1 VSGAPLTTLP
11 RVYLFADS
19 HGFCIG
25 GRDVSSVF
33 DYSGLLNEVVQECRK
48 HAERG
53 QLPSYI
59 PELKKADP
67 QMAGVAMMTARG
79 LFEAGDTRQNFTLQ
93 SISKVFSLLVALER
107 RGVEVVFAKVGS
119 EPTGDSFNSIVKLET
134 SEQKPLNPMINAGAI
149 AVCSLI
155 PGASVEERFSLI
167 SGLLE
172 SILDRPI
179 EIDEAVYLSEKET
192 GHRNRALAYFLKD
205 INGLEG
211 DVEEVLD
218 LYFRQCSI
226 LVNCADLARIG
237 MFLAAKGIN
246 GAGTPIVSANAVR
259 LVSTFMVTCGMY
271 NGSGEFAIQVGIP
284 AKSGISGG
292 ILGVVPGQYGLATY
306 GPALDRKGNSVVGIS
321 MLRRLSDVLDF
332 SIF

>member
-1 VSGAPLTTLP
+1 MST
-11 RVYLFADS
+11 
-19 HGFCIG
+19 
-25 GRDVSSVF
+25 VF
-33 DYSGLLNEVVQECRK
+33 DYRRLLEETVQEHRK
-48 HAERG
+48 HTERG
-53 QLPSYI
+53 QVASYI

-67 QMAGVAMMTARG
+67 KMAGLALMTTRG
-79 LFEAGDTRQNFTLQ
+79 LFEAGDTGVDFTLQ
-93 SISKVFSLLVALER
+93 SISKVFSLLVALEY
-107 RGVEVVFAKVGS
+107 RGVEAVFAKVGS

-155 PGASVEERFSLI
+155 PGSSVEERFGLI
-167 SGLLE
+167 AELLE
-172 SILDRPI
+172 KILGRPI
-179 EIDEAVYLSEKET
+179 AIDESVYRSEKET

-211 DVEEVLD
+211 DVDEVLD

-226 LVNCADLARIG
+226 LVNCSDLARIG
-237 MFLAAKGIN
+237 MFLATKGI
-246 GAGTPIVSANAVR
+246 GEAGSPIVSANAVR

-284 AKSGISGG
+284 AKSGVSGG
-292 ILGVVPGQYGLATY
+292 ILGVVPGQYGVATF

-321 MLRRLSDVLDF
+321 MLRRLSEVLDF

>member
-1 VSGAPLTTLP
+1 MSRG
-11 RVYLFADS
+11 
-19 HGFCIG
+19 
-25 GRDVSSVF
+25 F
-33 DYSGLLNEVVQECRK
+33 DYGQLLAETVEECRK

-59 PELKKADP
+59 PELKKGNP
-67 QMAGVAMMTARG
+67 KLAGVALQTTTG
-79 LFEAGDTRQNFTLQ
+79 LYEAGDTRVDFTLQ
-93 SISKVFSLLVALER
+93 SISKVFSLLVAIEER
-107 RGVEVVFAKVGS
+107 GAEAVFAKVGS

-155 PGASVEERFSLI
+155 PGDTVEERFSLVA
-167 SGLLE
+167 GLLE
-172 SILDRPI
+172 KILERPI
-179 EIDEAVYLSEKET
+179 TIDEAVYRSEKET

-205 INGLEG
+205 INCLEG

-237 MFLAAKGIN
+237 MFLATKGIN
-246 GAGTPIVSANAVR
+246 GAGAPLVSAHAVR

-284 AKSGISGG
+284 AKSGIAGG
-292 ILGVVPGQYGLATY
+292 ILGVVPGRYGVATF
-306 GPALDRKGNSVVGIS
+306 GPALDRKGNSVVGIA
-321 MLRRLSDVLDF
+321 MLKRLSEVLDF

>member
-1 VSGAPLTTLP
+1 MSGLDLKSYSGPKG
-11 RVYLFADS
+11 R
-19 HGFCIG
+19 CIG
-25 GRDVSSVF
+25 GRDVNALF
-33 DYSGLLNEVVQECRK
+33 DYSTLLAETLQEHK
-48 HAERG
+48 KQAERG
-53 QLPSYI
+53 QVASYI

-67 QMAGVAMMTARG
+67 RMAGIALMTTRG
-79 LFEAGDTRQNFTLQ
+79 LFEAGDTDVYFTLQ
-93 SISKVFSLLVALER
+93 SISKVISLLIALEH
-107 RGVEVVFAKVGS
+107 RGAEAVFAKVGS

-155 PGASVEERFSLI
+155 PGQSVEERFALLAD
-167 SGLLE
+167 LLE
-172 SILDRPI
+172 SILGRPI
-179 EIDEAVYLSEKET
+179 QIDESVYMSEKET

-226 LVNCADLARIG
+226 LVNCVDLARIG
-237 MFLAAKGIN
+237 MFLATKGIN
-246 GAGTPIVSANAVR
+246 EAGSPIVSANAVR

-284 AKSGISGG
+284 AKSGVAGG
-292 ILGVVPGQYGLATY
+292 ILGVVPGQYGVATY

-321 MLRRLSDVLDF
+321 MLRRLSEVLDF

>member
-1 VSGAPLTTLP
+1 MNSP
-11 RVYLFADS
+11 
-19 HGFCIG
+19 
-25 GRDVSSVF
+25 F
-33 DYSGLLNEVVQECRK
+33 DYATLLEETVQEYRK

-53 QLPSYI
+53 TLPTYI
-59 PELKKADP
+59 PELKKGNP
-67 QMAGVAMMTARG
+67 KLAGLALMTTRG
-79 LFEAGDTRQNFTLQ
+79 LFEAGDTQEYFTLQ
-93 SISKVFSLLVALER
+93 SISKVFSLLVALEE
-107 RGVEVVFAKVGS
+107 RGAEAVFAKVGS

-155 PGASVEERFSLI
+155 PGSSVDERFSLI
-167 SGLLE
+167 TDLLE
-172 SILDRPI
+172 KILGRPM
-179 EIDEAVYLSEKET
+179 EIDAAVYQSEKET

-211 DVEEVLD
+211 DVDEVLD

-226 LVNCADLARIG
+226 LVNCSELARIG
-237 MFLAAKGIN
+237 MFLATKGISE
-246 GAGTPIVSANAVR
+246 AGSPIISTHAVR

-284 AKSGISGG
+284 AKSGVSGG
-292 ILGVVPGQYGLATY
+292 ILGVVPGQYGVATF

-321 MLRRLSDVLDF
+321 MLKRLSEVLDF

>member
-1 VSGAPLTTLP
+1 MNVGFDFTTL
-11 RVYLFADS
+11 LEET
-19 HGFCIG
+19 
-25 GRDVSSVF
+25 
-33 DYSGLLNEVVQECRK
+33 LQENKK
-48 HAERG
+48 HTERG

-59 PELKKADP
+59 PELKKGNP
-67 QMAGVAMMTARG
+67 KHAGIALQTTTG
-79 LFEAGDTRQNFTLQ
+79 LYEAGDTQVRFTLQ
-93 SISKVFSLLVALER
+93 SISKVISLLVALEQ
-107 RGVEVVFAKVGS
+107 RGAEAVFAKVGS

-155 PGASVEERFSLI
+155 PGDSVEERFALI
-167 SGLLE
+167 TDLLE
-172 SILDRPI
+172 KILDRPI
-179 EIDEAVYLSEKET
+179 DIDESVYQSEKET

-205 INGLEG
+205 INCLEG
-211 DVEEVLD
+211 NVEEVLD

-237 MFLAAKGIN
+237 MFLATKGIN
-246 GAGTPIVSANAVR
+246 AAGNPLVSAQAVR

-284 AKSGISGG
+284 AKSGVAGG
-292 ILGVVPGQYGLATY
+292 ILGVVPGRYGVATF

-321 MLRRLSDVLDF
+321 MLKRLSEVLEF

>member
-1 VSGAPLTTLP
+1 MNIA
-11 RVYLFADS
+11 
-19 HGFCIG
+19 
-25 GRDVSSVF
+25 F
-33 DYSGLLNEVVQECRK
+33 DYGRLLEETLQECK
-48 HAERG
+48 HHTERG
-53 QLPSYI
+53 HVATYI

-67 QMAGVAMMTARG
+67 KMAGVALMTARG
-79 LFEAGDTRQNFTLQ
+79 LFEAGDTRVQFSLQ
-93 SISKVFSLLVALER
+93 SISKIFSLLVALEQ
-107 RGVEVVFAKVGS
+107 RGAEAVFAKVGS

-155 PGASVEERFSLI
+155 PGSSVEERFAHI
-167 SGLLE
+167 TCLLE
-172 SILDRPI
+172 QVLGRPI
-179 EIDEAVYLSEKET
+179 EIDEAVYSSEKET

-205 INGLEG
+205 IGGLEG

-226 LVNCADLARIG
+226 LVDSADLARIG
-237 MFLAAKGIN
+237 MFLATKGISE
-246 GAGTPIVSANAVR
+246 AGTPLVSANAVR

-284 AKSGISGG
+284 AKSGVSGG
-292 ILGVVPGQYGLATY
+292 ILGAVPGQYGVATF

-321 MLRRLSDVLDF
+321 ILKRLSEVLDF

>member
-1 VSGAPLTTLP
+1 MLEETL
-11 RVYLFADS
+11 RENKQ
-19 HGFCIG
+19 HT
-25 GRDVSSVF
+25 
-33 DYSGLLNEVVQECRK
+33 
-48 HAERG
+48 ERG
-53 QLPSYI
+53 QVASYI

-67 QMAGVAMMTARG
+67 NVAGVALVTSQG
-79 LFEAGDTRQNFTLQ
+79 LFEAGDTSVDFTLQ
-93 SISKVFSLLVALER
+93 SISKVISLLVALEH
-107 RGVEVVFAKVGS
+107 RGVESVFAKVGS

-155 PGASVEERFSLI
+155 PGKSVEERFALI
-167 SGLLE
+167 SDLIE
-172 SILDRPI
+172 KILARPI
-179 EIDEAVYLSEKET
+179 EIDESVYRSEKET

-211 DVEEVLD
+211 DVEEALD

-226 LVNCADLARIG
+226 LVNCGDLARIG
-237 MFLAAKGIN
+237 MFLATKGIN
-246 GAGTPIVSANAVR
+246 EAGSPIVSANAVR

-284 AKSGISGG
+284 AKSGVAGG
-292 ILGVVPGQYGLATY
+292 ILGAVPGRFGVATY

-321 MLRRLSDVLDF
+321 MLRRLSEVLDF

>member
-1 VSGAPLTTLP
+1 MGSALDYNQLLTET
-11 RVYLFADS
+11 VEE
-19 HGFCIG
+19 H
-25 GRDVSSVF
+25 
-33 DYSGLLNEVVQECRK
+33 RK

-53 QLPSYI
+53 QVASYI

-67 QMAGVAMMTARG
+67 KMAGVALMTTRG
-79 LFEAGDTRQNFTLQ
+79 LFQAGNTDMYFTLQ
-93 SISKVFSLLVALER
+93 SISKVFSLLVALEQ
-107 RGVEVVFAKVGS
+107 RGSEAVFAKVGS
-119 EPTGDSFNSIVKLET
+119 EPTGDSFNSIAKLET

-155 PGASVEERFSLI
+155 PGGSVDERFAHI
-167 SGLLE
+167 AELLE
-172 SILDRPI
+172 KILGRSI
-179 EIDEAVYLSEKET
+179 EIDESVYKSEEET

-211 DVEEVLD
+211 DVDEVLD

-226 LVNCADLARIG
+226 LVNCSDLARIG
-237 MFLAAKGIN
+237 MFLATKGIN
-246 GAGTPIVSANAVR
+246 EAGSPIVSANSVR

-284 AKSGISGG
+284 AKSGVSGG
-292 ILGVVPGQYGLATY
+292 ILGVVPGRYGVATF

-321 MLRRLSDVLDF
+321 MLRRLAEVLDF

>member
-1 VSGAPLTTLP
+1 MN
-11 RVYLFADS
+11 
-19 HGFCIG
+19 
-25 GRDVSSVF
+25 SVF
-33 DYSGLLNEVVQECRK
+33 DYSGFLEETLQESRK

-53 QLPSYI
+53 QVASYI

-67 QMAGVAMMTARG
+67 RMAGVALMTPQG
-79 LFEAGDTRQNFTLQ
+79 LFEAGDSRVDFTLQ
-93 SISKVFSLLVALER
+93 SISKVISLLVALEQ
-107 RGVEVVFAKVGS
+107 RGVEAVFSKVGS

-155 PGASVEERFSLI
+155 PGSSVEDRFARI
-167 SGLLE
+167 ADLLE
-172 SILDRPI
+172 KILGRPV
-179 EIDEAVYLSEKET
+179 EVDESVYKSEKET

-226 LVNCADLARIG
+226 MVNCADLAHIG
-237 MFLAAKGIN
+237 MFLATKGI
-246 GAGTPIVSANAVR
+246 GDDGTPIVSAKAVR
-259 LVSTFMVTCGMY
+259 LASAFMVTCGMY

-284 AKSGISGG
+284 AKSGVSGG
-292 ILGVVPGQYGLATY
+292 ILGVVPGQYGVATF

-321 MLRRLSDVLDF
+321 MLRRLSEVLDF

>member
-1 VSGAPLTTLP
+1 MSRG
-11 RVYLFADS
+11 
-19 HGFCIG
+19 
-25 GRDVSSVF
+25 F
-33 DYSGLLNEVVQECRK
+33 DYGQLLAETVEECRK

-59 PELKKADP
+59 PELKKGNP
-67 QMAGVAMMTARG
+67 KLAGVALQTTTG
-79 LFEAGDTRQNFTLQ
+79 LYEAGDTRVDFTLQ
-93 SISKVFSLLVALER
+93 SISKVFSLLVAIEER
-107 RGVEVVFAKVGS
+107 GAEAVFAKVGS

-155 PGASVEERFSLI
+155 PGDTVEERFSLVA
-167 SGLLE
+167 GLLE
-172 SILDRPI
+172 KILERPI
-179 EIDEAVYLSEKET
+179 TIDEAVYRSEKET

-205 INGLEG
+205 INCLEG

-237 MFLAAKGIN
+237 MFLATKGIN
-246 GAGTPIVSANAVR
+246 GAGAPLVSAHAVR

-284 AKSGISGG
+284 AKSGVAGG
-292 ILGVVPGQYGLATY
+292 ILGVVPGRYGVATF
-306 GPALDRKGNSVVGIS
+306 GPALDRKGNSVVGIA
-321 MLRRLSDVLDF
+321 MLKRLSEVLDF

>member
-1 VSGAPLTTLP
+1 MN
-11 RVYLFADS
+11 
-19 HGFCIG
+19 
-25 GRDVSSVF
+25 SVF
-33 DYSGLLNEVVQECRK
+33 DYSVLLEETVQEHRK
-48 HAERG
+48 YAERG

-59 PELKKADP
+59 PELKKGNP
-67 QMAGVAMMTARG
+67 KLAGIALMTTRG
-79 LFEAGDTRQNFTLQ
+79 LFEAGDTRENFTLQ
-93 SISKVFSLLVALER
+93 SISKVFSLLVALEQ
-107 RGVEVVFAKVGS
+107 RGAEAVFAKVGS

-155 PGASVEERFSLI
+155 PGSSVEERFALI
-167 SGLLE
+167 KGLLE
-172 SILDRPI
+172 KILDRPI
-179 EIDEAVYLSEKET
+179 EIDESVYKSEKET

-237 MFLAAKGIN
+237 MFLATKGITE
-246 GAGTPIVSANAVR
+246 AGSPIVSANAVR
-259 LVSTFMVTCGMY
+259 LASTFMVTCGMY

-292 ILGVVPGQYGLATY
+292 ILGVVPGQYGVATF

-321 MLRRLSDVLDF
+321 MLKRLAEVLDF

>member
-1 VSGAPLTTLP
+1 MGTLYDYNSLLIKTVRDHRQYASSGQVA
-11 RVYLFADS
+11 
-19 HGFCIG
+19 
-25 GRDVSSVF
+25 
-33 DYSGLLNEVVQECRK
+33 N
-48 HAERG
+48 
-53 QLPSYI
+53 YI
-59 PELKKADP
+59 PELQKGDP
-67 QMAGVAMMTARG
+67 TLAGLALMTPQG
-79 LFEAGDTRQNFTLQ
+79 LFEAGDTRQSFTLQ
-93 SISKVFSLLVALER
+93 SISKVITLLVVLEE
-107 RGVEVVFAKVGS
+107 RGEEAVFAKVGS

-155 PGASVEERFSLI
+155 PGSSVSERLALI
-167 SGLLE
+167 TDFLSK
-172 SILDRPI
+172 ILQRSVV
-179 EIDEAVYLSEKET
+179 IDEAVYQSEKET

-237 MFLAAKGIN
+237 MFLATKGISEE
-246 GAGTPIVSANAVR
+246 GVSLISAHTIR
-259 LVSTFMVTCGMY
+259 LTTTFMVTCGMY
-271 NGSGEFAIQVGIP
+271 NASGEFAIQVGIP
-284 AKSGISGG
+284 AKSGVSGG
-292 ILGVVPGQYGLATY
+292 ILGVVPGQFGVATF

-321 MLRRLSDVLDF
+321 MLRHLSQVLDF

>member
-1 VSGAPLTTLP
+1 VN
-11 RVYLFADS
+11 
-19 HGFCIG
+19 
-25 GRDVSSVF
+25 SVF
-33 DYSGLLNEVVQECRK
+33 DYSGFLEETLQESRK

-53 QLPSYI
+53 QVASYI

-67 QMAGVAMMTARG
+67 RMAGVALMTPQG
-79 LFEAGDTRQNFTLQ
+79 LFEAGDSRVDFTLQ
-93 SISKVFSLLVALER
+93 SISKVISLLVALEQ
-107 RGVEVVFAKVGS
+107 RGVEAVFSKVGS

-155 PGASVEERFSLI
+155 PGSSVEDRFARI
-167 SGLLE
+167 ADLLE
-172 SILDRPI
+172 KILGRPV
-179 EIDEAVYLSEKET
+179 EVDESVYKSEKET

-237 MFLAAKGIN
+237 MFLATKGI
-246 GAGTPIVSANAVR
+246 GDDGTPIVSAKAVR
-259 LVSTFMVTCGMY
+259 LASAFMVTCGMY

-284 AKSGISGG
+284 AKSGVSGG
-292 ILGVVPGQYGLATY
+292 ILGVVPGQYGVATF

-321 MLRRLSDVLDF
+321 MLRRLSEVLDF

>member
-1 VSGAPLTTLP
+1 MLRREGNMGT
-11 RVYLFADS
+11 
-19 HGFCIG
+19 G
-25 GRDVSSVF
+25 F
-33 DYSGLLNEVVQECRK
+33 DYAALLEEVVAECRS

-53 QLPSYI
+53 QLPTYI
-59 PELKKADP
+59 PELKKGNP
-67 QMAGVAMMTARG
+67 KLAGIALQTTTG
-79 LFEAGDTRQNFTLQ
+79 LYEAGDTRVDFTLQ
-93 SISKVFSLLVALER
+93 SISKVFSLLVAIEER
-107 RGVEVVFAKVGS
+107 GPEAVFAKVGS

-155 PGASVEERFSLI
+155 PGSTVEERFALI
-167 SGLLE
+167 TGLLE
-172 SILDRPI
+172 KILERPI
-179 EIDEAVYLSEKET
+179 AIDEAVYKSEKET

-205 INGLEG
+205 INCLEG

-237 MFLAAKGIN
+237 MFLAAKGIS
-246 GAGTPIVSANAVR
+246 GGGTPLVSARAVR

-271 NGSGEFAIQVGIP
+271 NGSGEFAIKVGIP
-284 AKSGISGG
+284 AKSGVSGG
-292 ILGVVPGQYGLATY
+292 ILGAVPGRFGVAAF

-321 MLRRLSDVLDF
+321 MLKRMSEVLDF